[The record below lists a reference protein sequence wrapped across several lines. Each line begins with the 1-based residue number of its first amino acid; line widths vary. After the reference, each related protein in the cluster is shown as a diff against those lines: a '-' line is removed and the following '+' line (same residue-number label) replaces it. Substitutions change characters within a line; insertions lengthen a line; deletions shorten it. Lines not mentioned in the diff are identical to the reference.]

1 MPTNPD
7 DDRTILQPVNGT
19 SSLNAKATLFE
30 SNNSL
35 AIGTKLGE
43 FEITGLIGEGGF
55 GIVYLALLSA
65 ALWRS
70 RNICHPPWQHEAKV

>member
-7 DDRTILQPVNGT
+7 DDRTILQPVNVT
-19 SSLNAKATLFE
+19 SSLIAKATPLE

-55 GIVYLALLSA
+55 GIVYLALDHSLGRTVALKEYMPSA
-65 ALWRS
+65 LAARS
-70 RNICHPPWQHEAKV
+70 